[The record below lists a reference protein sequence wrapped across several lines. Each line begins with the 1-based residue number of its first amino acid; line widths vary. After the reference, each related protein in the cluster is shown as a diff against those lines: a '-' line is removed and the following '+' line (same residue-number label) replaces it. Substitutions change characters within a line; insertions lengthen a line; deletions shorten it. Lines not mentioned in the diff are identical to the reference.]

1 MKTTTLLLASASIAH
16 GFLSPSPTAH
26 QSTVLSATPLES
38 GSTVILCT
46 GPTCS
51 KKGSKKTIPIFEELA
66 ADLGVTVE
74 TTNCVSECAECGMG
88 PNVEIRKNGDNGPFY
103 PIRNGVKSEDD
114 VKSVLGI
121 N

>member
-1 MKTTTLLLASASIAH
+1 
-16 GFLSPSPTAH
+16 
-26 QSTVLSATPLES
+26 
-38 GSTVILCT
+38 
-46 GPTCS
+46 
-51 KKGSKKTIPIFEELA
+51 
-66 ADLGVTVE
+66 
-74 TTNCVSECAECGMG
+74 MG